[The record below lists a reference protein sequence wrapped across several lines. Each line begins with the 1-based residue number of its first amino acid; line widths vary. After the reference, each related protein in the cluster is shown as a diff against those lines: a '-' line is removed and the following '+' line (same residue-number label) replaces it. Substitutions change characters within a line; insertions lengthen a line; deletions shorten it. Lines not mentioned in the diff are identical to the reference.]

1 MPLLFSYGTLRDPAV
16 QIANFG
22 RELPG
27 REDSVL
33 GFRLSQVEITDPH
46 VLEVSGLTHHPILVA
61 AGNLTDTVDGVVLTL
76 TDDDLARADE
86 YEVDD
91 YHRIEAP
98 LASGDTAWV
107 YVGQG

>member
-16 QIANFG
+16 QVANFG
-22 RELPG
+22 RSLAQRP
-27 REDSVL
+27 DSIV

-46 VLEVSGLTHHPILVA
+46 VLEVSGQTHHPILLATGDPADSVA
-61 AGNLTDTVDGVVLTL
+61 GAVLTL
-76 TDDDLARADE
+76 TDDDLLRADE

-98 LASGDTAWV
+98 LASGETAWV